1 MTEMQSPETN
11 QPPSDGRNTKDHE
24 TLRLV
29 AKILVIAVIVI
40 VVLVFWRG
48 CEADS
53 QDDRVGAGDPVVL
66 PVETLDEMDG
76 AVAVW
81 LKPDTSITEVLER
94 NDLSEA
100 RFMPFGEGTFV
111 IGTEGLN
118 DKDIVRRLEGDP
130 GVYDAG
136 FVYLEAQP

>member
-1 MTEMQSPETN
+1 MAEMQSPEMN
-11 QPPSDGRNTKDHE
+11 QPPSDRGSDNEHE

-40 VVLVFWRG
+40 AVLIFWRG
-48 CEADS
+48 CSAAQQGD
-53 QDDRVGAGDPVVL
+53 GFAAGDPVVET
-66 PVETLDEMDG
+66 VENLDEMDG

-81 LKPDTSITEVLER
+81 LNPVVSITEVLDR
-94 NDLSEA
+94 NDLGGA
-100 RFMPFGEGTFV
+100 RFLPFGEGTFV
-111 IGTEGLN
+111 IGTEDRTEG
-118 DKDIVRRLEGDP
+118 DIVRRLEGDP